1 MILNYF
7 FYWGIYVL
15 IDELRQIVT
24 LVLPSRKDIPLLH
37 WPSSFQP
44 SCVFPI
50 SLSSFLKSCLFPATL
65 SQIMGDDK
73 GFYYSHHGSQ
83 HKFHVYI
90 FFLWPQVPGGWW
102 IATPSQTLYRQWGNE
117 NLGNPNL
124 KKWLL
129 ENLYNF
135 CTEGD
140 ITFIFPSQQT
150 NLSSAPDWT
159 TLATVQLFT
168 I

>member
-1 MILNYF
+1 M
-7 FYWGIYVL
+7 
-15 IDELRQIVT
+15 
-24 LVLPSRKDIPLLH
+24 RKLCSDRWTQANSYTSIAKQKRHSASSLAIFIPALLCI
-37 WPSSFQP
+37 PYQ
-44 SCVFPI
+44 
-50 SLSSFLKSCLFPATL
+50 SFLFSEVCLFPATL

-73 GFYYSHHGSQ
+73 GFYYSQHGSQ
-83 HKFHVYI
+83 HKFHAYI
-90 FFLWPQVPGGWW
+90 FSLWPQVPGGWW
-102 IATPSQTLYRQWGNE
+102 IAIPSQMLYIQWRNE

-140 ITFIFPSQQT
+140 ITFIFPGQQT

-168 I
+168 V

>member
-1 MILNYF
+1 M
-7 FYWGIYVL
+7 
-15 IDELRQIVT
+15 
-24 LVLPSRKDIPLLH
+24 RKLCSDRWTQANSYTSIAKQKRHSASSLTIFIPALLCI
-37 WPSSFQP
+37 PYQ
-44 SCVFPI
+44 
-50 SLSSFLKSCLFPATL
+50 SFLFSEVCLFPATL

-73 GFYYSHHGSQ
+73 GFYYSQHGSQ

-90 FFLWPQVPGGWW
+90 FSLWPQVPGEWW
-102 IATPSQTLYRQWGNE
+102 IAIPSQTLYIQWRNE

-124 KKWLL
+124 KQWLL

-140 ITFIFPSQQT
+140 ITFIFPGQQT